1 MEDQEVSP
9 FIGRTRELAR
19 MTAASEGARSQGIR
33 IVFVSG
39 PAGAGKSALTE
50 QFLSSLSG
58 ASKVVLHGMPGEK
71 SFPFAAVH
79 RLLASF
85 DSMERRGNLSSLD
98 ELREMS
104 VMEIGG
110 KLIKSLDSGV
120 KSTSAPTVLVIEDAE
135 LLDTDSL
142 HVLGFTFLRLWADPI
157 LVVVNTENAS
167 STRQGMGLTPRSD
180 RFTEISLGGF
190 TRAESEEFIKTHGAD
205 VPSKSRMANL
215 MDWTGGNP
223 LYLRAVLGARS
234 GSHVP
239 EDPSLIEIPR
249 TLADAVGQWTLA
261 FPPTGRRALQYLA
274 VLDSPATIPF
284 LRALIDSDRLTE
296 EVEPLIDSGAAE
308 WDNVAGVPRLKLVH
322 RGQRDALYSA
332 IPPSERRRMH
342 RRIAEFLEPPAKWRH
357 SIAAA
362 DAYDADLADTLR
374 TASAAELKGGNL
386 PLAAELSLGV
396 AEMDPDSQGRPA
408 ALLNA
413 VRLLVIS
420 GQYNRALYYRGDV
433 VDTPASP
440 FKDEVLGL
448 LFFAEGMDATA
459 CHHFQLAVDGYAA
472 DGSQADAAYAAAS
485 LAGVQASLGLG
496 EACYSSASFALAHHP
511 RSLVSG
517 TAKAAA
523 AHARALMDGAPAGLE
538 ELAGLPENPVE
549 VENIDIE
556 ALTHR
561 GFLRGLSGRL
571 SEAVS
576 DLSVVTRRRP
586 VGATRGNV
594 AVAHVQKTWCLILL
608 GEWNDARREVSLAF
622 DVART
627 CGRPVEFSSL
637 HCLSA
642 FLHAAQGHW
651 DAASADLAESQHS
664 TRVFDFSGPEFHRIM
679 TTAFIEYTRGNQ
691 QRVAQLIKKA
701 DGEPTNATR
710 SGLYAVWYLP
720 FLGSACAAIGD
731 IGSAE
736 EALSRLSNSGSTGAL
751 HPVAAHWVHGEI
763 LAAQGDVE
771 GAVQQFRS
779 GLAHPPDGGDPA
791 FHRALIGL
799 ALGRV
804 LMRSGRTDEG
814 GDRLRD
820 TARIF
825 TALEALPY
833 VQMCLDLLK
842 DPELSAAAGRAV
854 RFWDHLTNREQDVAR
869 LVGHGWTNREIA
881 DELYVSAKTV
891 EYHLGNIY
899 AKSGIAN
906 RRALRDLVQSL

>member
-1 MEDQEVSP
+1 MEDQRASP

-19 MTAASEGARSQGIR
+19 MFTALEEARDRGIR

-50 QFLSSLSG
+50 RFLSSLSD
-58 ASKVVLHGMPGEK
+58 SSEVSLHGMPGEK
-71 SFPFAAVH
+71 KFPFAAAH
-79 RLLASF
+79 RLLASL
-85 DSMERRGNLSSLD
+85 DSTGGRTHLSSLD
-98 ELREMS
+98 ELRDMS

-110 KLIKSLDSGV
+110 KLIKALDDAR
-120 KSTSAPTVLVIEDAE
+120 TTDAPLVLVIEDAE

-167 STRQGMGLTPRSD
+167 STRKGMGLTPHNE

-190 TRAESEEFIKTHGAD
+190 TTPEAEEFIKTHGAD
-205 VPSKSRMANL
+205 IPSASRMANL

-223 LYLRAVLGARS
+223 LYIRAVLGARS

-249 TLADAVGQWTLA
+249 TLADAVDRWTSA

-274 VLDSPATIPF
+274 VLNSSANIPF
-284 LRALIDSDRLTE
+284 LRQLIDSDRLTE

-308 WDNVAGVPRLKLVH
+308 WDRTAGVPRLRLVH
-322 RGQRDALYSA
+322 KGQRDALYSA
-332 IPPSERRRMH
+332 IPPSERRHMH

-362 DAYDADLADTLR
+362 DAYDGELAETLR
-374 TASAAELKGGNL
+374 GASAAELKGGNL

-420 GQYNRALYYRGDV
+420 GQYHRALYYRDDV
-433 VDTPASP
+433 LDTPASP

-459 CHHFQLAVDGYAA
+459 RHHLQLAVDGYDAA
-472 DGSQADAAYAAAS
+472 GAQSDAAYAAAS

-496 EACYSSASFALAHHP
+496 EASLASATFALAHHP

-523 AHARALMDGAPAGLE
+523 AHGRALMDGSSAGLE

-549 VENIDIE
+549 VENIEIE

-586 VGATRGNV
+586 VGAARGNV
-594 AVAHVQKTWCLILL
+594 AVAHVHKTWCLFLL
-608 GEWNDARREVSLAF
+608 GEWNEARREVSLAF

-627 CGRPVEFSSL
+627 TGRPVEFSSL

-642 FLHAAQGHW
+642 LLHAAQGHW
-651 DAASADLAESQHS
+651 DAAGVDLAESQHS
-664 TRVFDFSGPEFHRIM
+664 TRVFDFSGPEFHRTM
-679 TTAFIEYTRGNQ
+679 TSAFIEHARGNQ
-691 QRVAQLIKKA
+691 QRVAQLTKKA
-701 DGEPTNATR
+701 DGELANATR

-720 FLGSACAAIGD
+720 FLGSACASIGD
-731 IGSAE
+731 RDSAE
-736 EALSRLSNSGSTGAL
+736 EALARLSGSGSSGAL
-751 HPVAAHWVHGEI
+751 RNVAVHWVRGEI
-763 LAAQGDVE
+763 LAADGDAE
-771 GAVQQFRS
+771 AAVQEFRS
-779 GLAHPPDGGDPA
+779 GLTHPPDGDDPV
-791 FHRALIGL
+791 FHRALTGL

-804 LMRSGRTDEG
+804 LMQSGRSDEG
-814 GDRLRD
+814 RDRLRA
-820 TARIF
+820 TARVF
-825 TALEALPY
+825 SDLEAVPY
-833 VQMCLDLLK
+833 VQMCLDLLE
-842 DPELSAAAGRAV
+842 DPELSAAADRAA
-854 RFWDHLTNREQDVAR
+854 RFWNFLTAREQDVAR
-869 LVGHGWTNREIA
+869 LVGQGWTNREIA
-881 DELYVSAKTV
+881 EELYVSAKTV
-891 EYHLGNIY
+891 EYHLSNIY
-899 AKSGIAN
+899 TKSGIAN
-906 RRALRDLVQSL
+906 RRELRDLVQSLA